1 MNRYEPVLI
10 WELTRAAFSIAA
22 WWVLFYQMHCPALWR
37 HIALL
42 IAMPAAYTFW
52 VLMPMNV
59 LGSTVLWALF
69 PILFA
74 VLCGDLRR
82 SLFTAFFYIGMEAS
96 IDYTRSSFSALIFGR
111 SVAAYSPEQYL
122 QYNLQYLLVFA
133 AALYYYNIM
142 KRYAAKPPLSAW
154 IVTIIPPFG
163 LWAVLTL
170 FVKIGDPL
178 LLEQGINIYLPGFCF
193 GIFSILCNLGVF
205 YVHIHALS
213 QSDAQTLA
221 MKVSGTPPVWTP
233 EAGLSPQF
241 CAEFNL
247 TDREKQAAEKLIL
260 GKSNKEI
267 AESLAVSTKTVEA
280 HLRSLYRKTG
290 APNRFALF
298 AQIKT
303 HNQRIRV
310 NPEQVCTGSPVVK
323 NP

>member
-1 MNRYEPVLI
+1 MEQPFMNRYEPVLI

-22 WWVLFYQMHCPALWR
+22 WWVLFYQMHRPPALWR
-37 HIALL
+37 RIALL
-42 IAMPAAYTFW
+42 AAMPAVYIFW
-52 VLMPMNV
+52 ILMPMNF
-59 LGSTVLWALF
+59 LGNTISWMLF

-74 VLCGDLRR
+74 FLCGDLRR

-96 IDYTRSSFSALIFGR
+96 IDCTRSSFIALVFGR
-111 SVAAYSPEQYL
+111 FFKGYSPEQYL

-133 AALYYYNIM
+133 ASLYYCSVI
-142 KRYAAKPPLSAW
+142 KRCAGKPPLSSW
-154 IVTIIPPFG
+154 FLTIIPPFG
-163 LWAVLTL
+163 LWVFLTI
-170 FVKIGDPL
+170 FADVADPL

-193 GIFSILCNLGVF
+193 GIFSIFCNLGVF
-205 YVHIHALS
+205 YVHTRTLI

-247 TDREKQAAEKLIL
+247 TDREKQAAEQLIQ

-267 AESLAVSTKTVEA
+267 AESLFVSAKTVEA
-280 HLRSLYRKTG
+280 HLRSIYRKTG

-303 HNQRIRV
+303 HTSN
-310 NPEQVCTGSPVVK
+310 ELG
-323 NP
+323 